1 LKEGSEFLKPSWGL
15 KPGVDRSQDTK
26 VSKVRLMR
34 AYRQMLKAVGQ
45 EKWQQIFGGISED
58 QVASKILDNGRV
70 QLTVHTGPGEDYI
83 QFELALNADQSQ
95 WLVVS
100 EYTDF

>member
-1 LKEGSEFLKPSWGL
+1 
-15 KPGVDRSQDTK
+15 
-26 VSKVRLMR
+26 
-34 AYRQMLKAVGQ
+34 MLKAVGQ